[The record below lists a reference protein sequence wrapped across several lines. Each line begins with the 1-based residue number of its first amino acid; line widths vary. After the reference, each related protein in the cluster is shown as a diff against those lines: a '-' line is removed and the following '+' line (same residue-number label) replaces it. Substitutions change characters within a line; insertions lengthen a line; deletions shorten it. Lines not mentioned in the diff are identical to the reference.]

1 MVTLFPSSYKGE
13 WSIYCPRSYFE
24 WVTELRGC
32 DHPWVL
38 SCSAFLPFLLP
49 STPTLQ
55 SFASNPPAKPAG
67 SPAPPLLPPQ
77 APLHH
82 ALPHTGHWSNSY
94 RVSLHPSARPQLFTL
109 CLMTTVI
116 LSLDPIIASIAP
128 RARSQVNSSP
138 TRPFCPPHSLVPSCS
153 LSVFRLSGLLS
164 SPWTHQGYFCPV
176 SLPSCCDPRSY
187 MAVSHHLRFNLNV
200 TPVEWPSLATQST
213 VTLPPPHTLTLIFL
227 VRTL

>member
-1 MVTLFPSSYKGE
+1 MTTLESSLALPSS
-13 WSIYCPRSYFE
+13 P
-24 WVTELRGC
+24 
-32 DHPWVL
+32 
-38 SCSAFLPFLLP
+38 SCC
-49 STPTLQ
+49 
-55 SFASNPPAKPAG
+55 
-67 SPAPPLLPPQ
+67 PPLPPFSPLHLIHQQSQQ
-77 APLHH
+77 APLLHPYCRPRH
-82 ALPHTGHWSNSY
+82 PCVMLSLT
-94 RVSLHPSARPQLFTL
+94 RVTEVTPTVHPSARPQLFTL

-128 RARSQVNSSP
+128 RACSQVNSSP

-200 TPVEWPSLATQST
+200 TPVE
-213 VTLPPPHTLTLIFL
+213 
-227 VRTL
+227 